1 MATLSVP
8 SSYATIAAA
17 ITAASNGDTIQVAAG
32 TYTENIT
39 INKQVTI
46 QGADKATTTIRSV
59 SSATIPTIQLTDG
72 ATGTTISNL
81 TVQCRVTTLSTSG
94 AGNSNNNDSGIYF
107 YTTDTATN
115 PYISNIT
122 LTNLIVQNSSNGIAF
137 NNKNSNNITISN
149 CIIQNNEGSGIR
161 IATNTEVM
169 NGFTVDSCTIQNNN
183 LNAINS
189 NPNGT
194 YRPSC
199 TNYTIQ
205 SCTISNNNKLTVNNS
220 HDVSFFG
227 FNGNIE
233 VNDTTIT
240 SNHAESKSSNGSSA
254 TTGGWGFIIYG
265 SNSSSIIRD
274 SGTIKLSNLTFNGNV
289 IKSGLGIERYANL
302 TLSVI
307 NNVNLKDYVQNKA
320 NQTWAQVVIGYNP
333 SISDT
338 VVDLKNTKLTSL
350 LVSGAGSV
358 DIRKCSFYKQDGTL
372 FDFRYNS
379 TDLALLNIFIYE
391 DQDLSALGKAIGTL
405 VSDFIPVVGS
415 FNISNQILSDV
426 NYSITNPSKP
436 SDHTG
441 TWSYQSSNTTIA
453 NVSENVITFIA
464 SGSVTITATLSST
477 DIYNSIELTSIFN
490 ISSSNTPNSLNFNN
504 IVNVA
509 ETYFSSVTPTND
521 IVSIP
526 SDLITS
532 IESVLNP
539 TSESATV
546 EEKQEYRSTLVKELF
561 NYFSTAEIINVP
573 PTAIYLPTE
582 IDTTGVTNI
591 QLINTTSSSSS
602 SPTIA
607 TNIASTDVF
616 YALLE
621 SVNNSIKFN
630 GIDNYVGY
638 SIQIIKTSSTVYTVI
653 KTDSSN
659 KSTHSTEFKGS
670 VINWAGFN
678 IVIGSVTGQL
688 SNVPFISICFP
699 AGTPVV
705 TDQGIIAIEKI
716 NSTKNTI
723 RGKKIVAI
731 TKSVTS
737 EDKIVCIEKDAL
749 GSNIPSQNTLI
760 SRNHKLF
767 YNKQMIKAKHLVGYV
782 DGVFNKK
789 YNGEI
794 LYNVLLE
801 TYEKMIV
808 NNLIVE
814 TLDPKNIVA
823 QLYNGNYTDE
833 EKNSIIVNINRFEK
847 YKKAYGKL
855 KSSVSK

>member
-17 ITAASNGDTIQVAAG
+17 ITAASNGDTIQVSAG
-32 TYTENIT
+32 TYIENIT
-39 INKQVTI
+39 INKQLTI
-46 QGADKATTTIRSV
+46 QGADKATTTITSV

-72 ATGTTISNL
+72 ATGTSISNL

-115 PYISNIT
+115 PHISNIT

-137 NNKNSNNITISN
+137 NNKKSNNITISN

-189 NPNGT
+189 NSSGT

-220 HDVSFFG
+220 HDVSIFG

-233 VNDTTIT
+233 VKDTTIT

-254 TTGGWGFIIYG
+254 TTGGWGFVIYG
-265 SNSSSIIRD
+265 SNSSSTIRD
-274 SGTIKLSNLTFNGNV
+274 SGTISLLNLTFNGNV

-302 TLSVI
+302 TLSV

-320 NQTWAQVVIGYNP
+320 NQTWAQVVMGHNP
-333 SISDT
+333 SISGT

-350 LVSGAGSV
+350 QLSGAGSV

-372 FDFRYNS
+372 LDFRYNS
-379 TDLALLNIFIYE
+379 TDLALLNSLIYE
-391 DQDLSALGKAIGTL
+391 NQDLSALGKAIGTV

-415 FNISNQILSDV
+415 FDISNQLLSYV
-426 NYSITNPSKP
+426 NYTITNPSKP
-436 SDHTG
+436 SEHTG
-441 TWSYQSSNTTIA
+441 TWSYQSSNTNIA
-453 NVSENVITFIA
+453 NVSGNVITFIA

-477 DIYNSIELTSIFN
+477 DIYNSIELTSIFY
-490 ISSSNTPNSLNFNN
+490 ISSSNSPSTLNFNN

-521 IVSIP
+521 IVLIP

-532 IESVLNP
+532 IVSVLNP

-546 EEKQEYRSTLVKELF
+546 EEKQEYRSTLVKNLF
-561 NYFSTAEIINVP
+561 DYFSTAEIISVP
-573 PTAIYLPTE
+573 PNAIYLPTE

-591 QLINTTSSSSS
+591 QLINTNSSSSS
-602 SPTIA
+602 LPTIA

-621 SVNNSIKFN
+621 SVGNSIKFN
-630 GIDNYVGY
+630 GIDNYLGY
-638 SIQIIKTSSTVYTVI
+638 SIQITKSSSIDYTVI
-653 KTDSSN
+653 KKNSSN
-659 KSTHSTEFKGS
+659 NSTQTTAVKGS
-670 VINWAGFN
+670 VINWAGFT

-688 SNVPFISICFP
+688 SNVPVNSICFP

-731 TKSVTS
+731 TKTVTI

-833 EKNSIIVNINRFEK
+833 EKNSIIVYINQYAK
-847 YKKAYGKL
+847 YKKAYGKF
-855 KSSVSK
+855 

>member
-39 INKQVTI
+39 INKQLTI
-46 QGADKATTTIRSV
+46 QGADKATTTISSV

-81 TVQCRVTTLSTSG
+81 TVKCRVTTLSTSG

-107 YTTDTATN
+107 YTTNTATN

-220 HDVSFFG
+220 HDVSIFG
-227 FNGNIE
+227 FNGIIE
-233 VNDTTIT
+233 VKDTTIT

-265 SNSSSIIRD
+265 SNSSSTIRD
-274 SGTIKLSNLTFNGNV
+274 SGTIILSNLTFNGNV

-302 TLSVI
+302 TLSV

-320 NQTWAQVVIGYNP
+320 NQTWAQVVMGHNP
-333 SISDT
+333 SISGT

-350 LVSGAGSV
+350 QLSGAGSV

-372 FDFRYNS
+372 LDFRYNS
-379 TDLALLNIFIYE
+379 TDLALLNSLIYE
-391 DQDLSALGKAIGTL
+391 NQDLSALGKAIGTL

-415 FNISNQILSDV
+415 FNISNQILSYV
-426 NYSITNPSKP
+426 NYTITNPSKP
-436 SDHTG
+436 SEHTG
-441 TWSYQSSNTTIA
+441 TWSYQSSNTNIA
-453 NVSENVITFIA
+453 NVSGNVITFRA

-490 ISSSNTPNSLNFNN
+490 ISSSNSPSTLNFNN

-509 ETYFSSVTPTND
+509 ETYFSSFTPTND
-521 IVSIP
+521 IVLIP

-532 IESVLNP
+532 IVSVLNP
-539 TSESATV
+539 TSETATV
-546 EEKQEYRSTLVKELF
+546 EEKQEYRSTLVKNLF
-561 NYFSTAEIINVP
+561 NYFSTAEIISVP
-573 PTAIYLPTE
+573 PNAIYLPTE

-591 QLINTTSSSSS
+591 QLINTTSSSST

-621 SVNNSIKFN
+621 SVGNSIKFN
-630 GIDNYVGY
+630 GIDNYAGY
-638 SIQIIKTSSTVYTVI
+638 SIQITKSSSSDYTVI
-653 KTDSSN
+653 KKNSSN
-659 KSTHSTEFKGS
+659 IESQTPAVKGS

-678 IVIGSVTGQL
+678 IVIGSATVQL
-688 SNVPFISICFP
+688 SNVPVISICFP

-731 TKSVTS
+731 TKTVTI
-737 EDKIVCIEKDAL
+737 EDKIICIEKDAL

-833 EKNSIIVNINRFEK
+833 EKNSIIVNINQCAK
-847 YKKAYGKL
+847 YKKAYGK
-855 KSSVSK
+855 V

>member
-1 MATLSVP
+1 MTTLSVP
-8 SSYATIAAA
+8 SSYPTIAAA

-39 INKQVTI
+39 INKQLTI
-46 QGADKATTTIRSV
+46 QGADKATTTIKSV

-94 AGNSNNNDSGIYF
+94 LGNSNNNDSGIYF
-107 YTTDTATN
+107 YTTNTATN
-115 PYISNIT
+115 PSISNIT

-189 NPNGT
+189 NSSGT

-220 HDVSFFG
+220 HDVSIFG

-233 VNDTTIT
+233 VKDTAIT

-254 TTGGWGFIIYG
+254 TTGGWGFVIYG
-265 SNSSSIIRD
+265 SNSSSTIRD
-274 SGTIKLSNLTFNGNV
+274 SGTISLLNLTFNGNV

-302 TLSVI
+302 TLSV

-320 NQTWAQVVIGYNP
+320 NQTWAQVVMGHNP
-333 SISDT
+333 SISGT

-350 LVSGAGSV
+350 QLSGAGSV

-372 FDFRYNS
+372 LDFRYNS
-379 TDLALLNIFIYE
+379 TDLALLNSLIYE
-391 DQDLSALGKAIGTL
+391 NQDLSALGKAIGTL

-415 FNISNQILSDV
+415 FNISNQLLSYD
-426 NYSITNPSKP
+426 NYTITNPSKP

-464 SGSVTITATLSST
+464 SGSVTITATLSTT
-477 DIYNSIELTSIFN
+477 DIYDSIELTSIFN
-490 ISSSNTPNSLNFNN
+490 ISSSNSPSTLNFNN

-509 ETYFSSVTPTND
+509 ETYFSSVTHTND
-521 IVSIP
+521 IVVIP
-526 SDLITS
+526 SELITTS
-532 IESVLNP
+532 IVSFLNP

-546 EEKQEYRSTLVKELF
+546 EEKQEYRSTLVKNLF
-561 NYFSTAEIINVP
+561 NYFSTAEIISVP
-573 PTAIYLPTE
+573 PNAIYLPTE

-591 QLINTTSSSSS
+591 QLINTTSSSSG

-621 SVNNSIKFN
+621 SVGNSIKFN

-638 SIQIIKTSSTVYTVI
+638 SIQITKSSSSNYTVS

-688 SNVPFISICFP
+688 SNVPVNSICFP

-731 TKSVTS
+731 TKTVTI

-833 EKNSIIVNINRFEK
+833 EKNSIIVNINQYAK
-847 YKKAYGKL
+847 YKKAYGKF
-855 KSSVSK
+855 